1 MVSWIIFIILS
12 MQTFPLTLCLFQVCP
27 QQLQE
32 IEAVKNRNYVR
43 GVGVPLCYDV
53 VTYLVGGSVTEFMQ
67 VVPKSIVPPPFVSN
81 LIFRIIFFN

>member
-1 MVSWIIFIILS
+1 MILS
-12 MQTFPLTLCLFQVCP
+12 IQTFPLTLCLFQVCP

-53 VTYLVGGSVTEFMQ
+53 VTYLVGGAVTEFMQ
-67 VVPKSIVPPPFVSN
+67 VVPKSIVPPFVSN